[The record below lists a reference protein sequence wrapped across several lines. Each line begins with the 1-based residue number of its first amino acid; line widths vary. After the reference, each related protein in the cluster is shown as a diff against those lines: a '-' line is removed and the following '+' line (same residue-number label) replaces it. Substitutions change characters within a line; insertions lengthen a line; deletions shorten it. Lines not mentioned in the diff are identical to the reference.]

1 MKQSLQVSI
10 LGQQFFLRTDSPP
23 EQVQRI
29 AEFVEGQIQEITA
42 SGRVADSLQAAILA
56 LLNVSARYLQGGTDD
71 QDGLPPEAAER
82 LRLMT
87 GKIERALAETP

>member
-10 LGQQFFLRTDSPP
+10 LGQQFHLRTDSPP

-42 SGRVADSLQAAILA
+42 SGRVADSLQAAVLA
-56 LLNVSARYLQGGTDD
+56 LLNVSARYLQGGG
-71 QDGLPPEAAER
+71 QEGLPPDATER
-82 LRLMT
+82 LRQMV
-87 GKIERALAETP
+87 GKIERALAETA

>member
-10 LGQQFFLRTDSPP
+10 LGQQFYLRSDSSP

-42 SGRVADSLQAAILA
+42 SGRVADSLQAAVLA
-56 LLNVSARYLQGGTDD
+56 LLNVSARYLQGGS
-71 QDGLPPEAAER
+71 QEAMPPEALER
-82 LRLMT
+82 LRQMV
-87 GKIERALAETP
+87 GRIERALAETA

>member
-10 LGQQFFLRTDSPP
+10 LGQQYHLRGDSSP

-29 AEFVEGQIQEITA
+29 ADFVEGQIQDIVA

-56 LLNVSARYLQGGTDD
+56 LLNVSARYLQGGQEDAAS
-71 QDGLPPEAAER
+71 PEVSER
-82 LRLMT
+82 LRLLV
-87 GKIERALAETP
+87 GRIERTLAEGA

>member
-10 LGQQFFLRTDSPP
+10 LGQQFHLRSDSPP

-42 SGRVADSLQAAILA
+42 SGRVADSLQAAVLA
-56 LLNVSARYLQGGTDD
+56 LLNVSARYLQGGS
-71 QDGLPPEAAER
+71 QEGLPPETTER
-82 LRLMT
+82 LRQMV
-87 GKIERALAETP
+87 GRIERALAETAS

>member
-10 LGQQFFLRTDSPP
+10 LGQQFHLRSDSPP

-56 LLNVSARYLQGGTDD
+56 LLNVSARYLQGGQ
-71 QDGLPPEAAER
+71 QDGFPPDAAER
-82 LRLMT
+82 LRQMI
-87 GKIERALAETP
+87 GRIERALAEPA